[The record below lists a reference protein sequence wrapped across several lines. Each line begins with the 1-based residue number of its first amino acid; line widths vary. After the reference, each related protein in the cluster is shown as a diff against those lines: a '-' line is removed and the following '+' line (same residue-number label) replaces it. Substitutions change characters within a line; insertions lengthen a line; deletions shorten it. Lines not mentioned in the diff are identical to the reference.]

1 MTRRSLLPS
10 RSRPLVTAVLCSVA
24 MAACVS
30 DGPSPAA
37 RQTPRPPEPQPAGIM
52 PKLVDLAA
60 TRYAR
65 DSDKNGYADE
75 IAVTAF
81 LFAPP
86 HNAPLVVPGE
96 FRFSMLKLDGT
107 KFGEWVF
114 DSEKSAAAVERLL
127 PGPGYRFLLS
137 LLDHS
142 TDMIP
147 SEDVQ
152 LVCVFQPADG
162 EPVRGRNPIRVTVG
176 QLR

>member
-1 MTRRSLLPS
+1 MTRRSPLFAFRLLI
-10 RSRPLVTAVLCSVA
+10 
-24 MAACVS
+24 AAALASASAGCVS
-30 DGPSPAA
+30 DGPSPPT

-96 FRFSMLKLDGT
+96 FRFSMLKLDGS

-114 DSEKSAAAVERLL
+114 DAEQSAAAVERLL

-137 LLDHS
+137 LLDRG

-152 LVCVFQPADG
+152 LICVFQPTAG